1 MATKKTSAAKASEPT
16 KTEGLFDKKAKS
28 LFAEY
33 PNRQV
38 IYFTTDN
45 LAFFNECDARNHAA
59 SISDGKVITINKQ

>member
-1 MATKKTSAAKASEPT
+1 MAKKTINTVRQTVGESV
-16 KTEGLFDKKAKS
+16 FDKRAKS